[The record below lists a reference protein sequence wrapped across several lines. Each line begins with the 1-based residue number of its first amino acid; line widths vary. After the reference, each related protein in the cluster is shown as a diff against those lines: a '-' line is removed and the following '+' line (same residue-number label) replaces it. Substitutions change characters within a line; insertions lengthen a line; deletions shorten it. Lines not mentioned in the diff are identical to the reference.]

1 MQCDVDHPTQTL
13 ADLMTLREHRG
24 QNLRG
29 LKVAMT
35 WAYAPSYARP
45 LSVPQGVA
53 TLFPRFGMDVV
64 LAHPPGFEL
73 MPEVLVKAE
82 EAARA
87 AGSTITYVDS
97 MEEAF
102 ADADVVYPKS
112 WGRLDAFTDNSKA
125 LAESGAYADWIC
137 DEAQDRA
144 REAGRP
150 LHALPAGRPGPRG
163 DGRGHRRA
171 ALGRVGRGREPDA
184 HGEGADGADDGRLRA
199 VEMSGKRAV
208 VAIGGNSLIRD
219 KTHQT
224 VRDQYIAAGET
235 CWHVASMIKDG
246 WDVVIGHGNGPQVG
260 FILRRSELAAHELH
274 EVPLD
279 VCGADSQGA
288 IGYALVQNLE
298 SDFRRLGLDRHAV
311 AVVTQ
316 MEVAADDPAFA
327 HPTKP
332 IGSFMDEATAAQ
344 RRERDGWDVVEDA
357 GRGWRRVV
365 ASPAPLRIVEED
377 AIRSLVEDGFVVIA
391 AGGGGIPVVADADG
405 NLSGVAAVIDKDL
418 ACALLATRIGAE
430 LLLITTAVEQ
440 VALDYGTPEQRPVG
454 RMTLAEAK
462 ERLAEG
468 RHFAAGSMA
477 PKIEAVIQFLEHG
490 GTTAIIT
497 DPGNVERALAGET
510 GTWIVA
516 RVRSSSLIGSSPRRP
531 RLRPR
536 CPSCSVAGDLMESR
550 RRAGGRRRGN
560 RSIPRR

>member
-1 MQCDVDHPTQTL
+1 
-13 ADLMTLREHRG
+13 MT
-24 QNLRG
+24 
-29 LKVAMT
+29 
-35 WAYAPSYARP
+35 
-45 LSVPQGVA
+45 
-53 TLFPRFGMDVV
+53 
-64 LAHPPGFEL
+64 
-73 MPEVLVKAE
+73 
-82 EAARA
+82 
-87 AGSTITYVDS
+87 
-97 MEEAF
+97 
-102 ADADVVYPKS
+102 
-112 WGRLDAFTDNSKA
+112 GR
-125 LAESGAYADWIC
+125 
-137 DEAQDRA
+137 
-144 REAGRP
+144 
-150 LHALPAGRPGPRG
+150 
-163 DGRGHRRA
+163 
-171 ALGRVGRGREPDA
+171 
-184 HGEGADGADDGRLRA
+184 
-199 VEMSGKRAV
+199 RAV

-235 CWHVASMIKDG
+235 CWHVAGMIKDG
-246 WDVVIGHGNGPQVG
+246 WNVVIGHGNGPQVG

-316 MEVAADDPAFA
+316 MEVAADDPAFS

-377 AIRSLVEDGFVVIA
+377 AIRSLVDAGFVVIA

-405 NLSGVAAVIDKDL
+405 NLTGVAAVIDKDL

-430 LLLITTAVEQ
+430 LLMITTAVEQ
-440 VALDYGTPEQRPVG
+440 VALDYGTPEQRWVD

-490 GTTAIIT
+490 GSTAVIT
-497 DPGNVERALAGET
+497 DPDNVERALAGET

-516 RVRSSSLIGSSPRRP
+516 Q
-531 RLRPR
+531 
-536 CPSCSVAGDLMESR
+536 
-550 RRAGGRRRGN
+550 
-560 RSIPRR
+560 